1 MDLRRR
7 PHGDDQL
14 PRAGRPGRSP
24 WKPGRP
30 GHTHRFRDYSQCGR
44 HRRRLRLEYQALDS
58 HYGRKRITRRWKSAC
73 HLEHRWYCSGLLHP
87 SFLVFYRKGCIEP
100 RKRDHH
106 QYSGFRRGRSTGA
119 HSDSFPNALPH
130 TVAYALSHTH
140 ADTVPNAYADAF
152 ALSHTHAD
160 TFSDAYAHAFA
171 DADSDSDSFPN
182 ALAHADPL
190 PFSHP
195 HTDTFPNAVPYTHAD
210 TVPSAYADS
219 FSDTHALP
227 HGHTDPNAY
236 THAVSHTHADAS
248 PGNTTFGHPLGARD
262 RDPISGRPS
271 GCYRG

>member
-1 MDLRRR
+1 LDLRRR
-7 PHGDDQL
+7 PPGDDQL
-14 PRAGRPGRSP
+14 PRPGRPGRSP

-44 HRRRLRLEYQALDS
+44 HGRRLRLEYQALDS

-119 HSDSFPNALPH
+119 HADSFPNALPH

-152 ALSHTHAD
+152 A
-160 TFSDAYAHAFA
+160 
-171 DADSDSDSFPN
+171 DSFPN